1 MINILFFI
9 FCSSFLNTAWF
20 HARIGFDFF
29 YDISYYAYNIF
40 SGWKDDF
47 FFKSM
52 NSIRNL
58 WLARSGIHF
67 RVYTFWLGTINL
79 LRFFF
84 YVSHILKTISSY
96 LHIFECHFP
105 NPSNMFFFSSS
116 VMIKGEHTANVIW
129 QKGCWFFFFWF
140 ANTSD
145 ISFVLPISLL
155 FFPSY

>member
-1 MINILFFI
+1 MIYPIMPITSFQVEKMI
-9 FCSSFLNTAWF
+9 F
-20 HARIGFDFF
+20 
-29 YDISYYAYNIF
+29 
-40 SGWKDDF
+40 F

-105 NPSNMFFFSSS
+105 NPSNMFFFFILCDDKRRTHCKCNMAKR
-116 VMIKGEHTANVIW
+116 VLI
-129 QKGCWFFFFWF
+129 FFFWF

-155 FFPSY
+155 FFHHINGRGHMVLLCHKKL